1 MLLSAYTVPHP
12 PIILSEIGKGE
23 EEKIAKTQVAYH
35 KIAKEIAHLQP
46 DTILFFSSHAPA
58 YYDYISISSGKEAY
72 GDFANFHASDVKF
85 YEVYDTELALQ
96 IQEEAQKANLPAGL
110 LGDHS
115 AQLDHGTMVPLYFIE
130 QELEDFQIV
139 RIAVSDLD
147 REIQYQFGQCI
158 AHVLR
163 ESKKRVIVIASGD
176 LSHKLKSDG
185 PYGFSKEGPI
195 FDQKILSIFK
205 SNDFDAL
212 LRMDET
218 IVEESAQC
226 GFPTFLMLA
235 GVLSR
240 FSHQTNVLSYE
251 GVFGVGYLIASI
263 SIEQDL
269 YVALAKMALEYY
281 IKYHSVLPAS
291 CIPKELYQPAAVFVS
306 LKKHGELRGC
316 IGTILPT
323 KDSAGEEII
332 ANAIAA
338 GTRDPRFHCIT
349 YEELPLLEYSVDVLS
364 EPEDIDSLNE
374 LDVKR
379 YGIIVGDD
387 HHRGLLLPDLVGVDT
402 VEDQVRIA
410 LTKAGMDGNDPF
422 YLQRFEVVRHYEM

>member
-205 SNDFDAL
+205 T
-212 LRMDET
+212 M
-218 IVEESAQC
+218 I
-226 GFPTFLMLA
+226 LM
-235 GVLSR
+235 
-240 FSHQTNVLSYE
+240 HCYE
-251 GVFGVGYLIASI
+251 WM
-263 SIEQDL
+263 
-269 YVALAKMALEYY
+269 K
-281 IKYHSVLPAS
+281 
-291 CIPKELYQPAAVFVS
+291 
-306 LKKHGELRGC
+306 
-316 IGTILPT
+316 
-323 KDSAGEEII
+323 
-332 ANAIAA
+332 
-338 GTRDPRFHCIT
+338 
-349 YEELPLLEYSVDVLS
+349 PL
-364 EPEDIDSLNE
+364 
-374 LDVKR
+374 
-379 YGIIVGDD
+379 
-387 HHRGLLLPDLVGVDT
+387 
-402 VEDQVRIA
+402 
-410 LTKAGMDGNDPF
+410 
-422 YLQRFEVVRHYEM
+422 